1 MKLHNKNV
9 EAEGNA
15 AEIMGLYAIKD
26 DLSGFTPPIAV
37 QDDKMAKRYFKT
49 QLELNPMM
57 KQNPT
62 DFSIWQIGWYH
73 TKKGIIRAIP
83 ENELIKID
91 WGVKNE

>member
-9 EAEGNA
+9 EPEGMPAEV
-15 AEIMGLYAIKD
+15 IGLYAIKD
-26 DLSGFTPPIAV
+26 ELSGFTSPIGI

-57 KQNPT
+57 KQNPV
-62 DFSIWQIGWYH
+62 DFSIWLVGYYH

-83 ENELIKID
+83 ENELVKVD